1 MDIKNNLA
9 DYTESEFLE
18 IIEEFFKNKSGL
30 KGSELEK
37 RMDKLVKHFEE
48 VTSHLKE
55 WGNFPSETWL

>member
-48 VTSHLKE
+48 VTS
-55 WGNFPSETWL
+55 

>member
-30 KGSELEK
+30 KGSELK
-37 RMDKLVKHFEE
+37 REWINWSSTSRKLLLTHERV
-48 VTSHLKE
+48 
-55 WGNFPSETWL
+55 G

>member
-48 VTSHLKE
+48 VTSPTKE